1 MQFLRRRLSVLAVP
15 ALAVLASCH
24 GGGRPPTSDGG
35 QDGDGNVLS
44 TPFGVD
50 IAVTGCAQF
59 DGATSTCTGPAPLTL
74 SFAPVGSPLYTSFRW
89 DFGDG
94 SPEVSAHAPMH
105 TYALPAPPGASNPQS
120 PGSYRVRMTG
130 GIADGG
136 TWNAHTIAVI
146 VTQIAVGHPCDVD
159 AQCAA
164 GLTCR
169 CAAGSSGCPAAFAR
183 GLCSSD
189 CDNGA
194 CGDPAVATCAALPF
208 ATSVD
213 AGAGPYQSCLAACA
227 SDADCGAGLSC
238 LDLPGAAGAA
248 SSGWTRGCLPT
259 GALAPL
265 GAPCRDATGAF
276 VDSACA
282 TDSCADVGALGVCSA
297 ACDIDNP
304 CPPAAVCTRLRDGR
318 SLCLAL
324 CTQGGNQ
331 CTRDPLLACTPT
343 GASLADGGVADAGS
357 ALDAGGSAPA
367 VCGPK
372 ACTADSDCAPSGRCT
387 SGQCLRL

>member
-1 MQFLRRRLSVLAVP
+1 VSGDV
-15 ALAVLASCH
+15 
-24 GGGRPPTSDGG
+24 
-35 QDGDGNVLS
+35 GDGSILS
-44 TPFGVD
+44 SPLTVD
-50 IAVTGCAQF
+50 IAVTGCAQY

-74 SFAPVGSPLYTSFRW
+74 SFVPVGSPLFTTFRW

-94 SPEVSAHAPMH
+94 SPEVFTRAPTH
-105 TYALPAPPGASNPQS
+105 TYALPAPADPANPQS
-120 PGSYRVRMTG
+120 PGSYLVSVTAG
-130 GIADGG
+130 GEGDAG
-136 TWNAHTIAVI
+136 TMGSRHTIAVV
-146 VTQIAVGHPCDVD
+146 VTRIAVGHPCDVD
-159 AQCAA
+159 AQCAL

-169 CAAGSSGCPAAFAR
+169 CAAGAAGCPAGFAR

-189 CDNGA
+189 CSDGA

-213 AGAGPYQSCLAACA
+213 AGAGPYQGCLASCA

-238 LDLPGAAGAA
+238 LDLPAAA
-248 SSGWTRGCLPT
+248 SSGASGGWTRGCLPT

-276 VDSACA
+276 IDSACS

-297 ACDIDNP
+297 TCDADNP
-304 CPPAAVCTRLRDGR
+304 CPSTAVCTRLRDGR

-343 GASLADGGVADAGS
+343 GMSLADGGVADAGPGS
-357 ALDAGGSAPA
+357 TLDAGSAAA

-387 SGQCLRL
+387 GGQCLRL